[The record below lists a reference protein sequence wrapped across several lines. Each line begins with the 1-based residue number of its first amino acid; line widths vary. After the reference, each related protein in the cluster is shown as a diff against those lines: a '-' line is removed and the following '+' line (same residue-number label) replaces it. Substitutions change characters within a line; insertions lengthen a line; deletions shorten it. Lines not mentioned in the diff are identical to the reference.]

1 MHKHENEN
9 VKIGGIQLQKKNV
22 IPQQIVAAAMK
33 KSSYNY
39 CKIKLENVIIVK
51 NNNNGFLNCSN
62 GCKIEKYQRIIFTK
76 IT

>member
-1 MHKHENEN
+1 M
-9 VKIGGIQLQKKNV
+9 KIGGIQLQKKNL
-22 IPQQIVAAAMK
+22 IPQQIVATAKK

-39 CKIKLENVIIVK
+39 CKIKLEKLIIVK
-51 NNNNGFLNCSN
+51 NINNGFLNCSN